1 MKIQAGIKH
10 FISELFKP
18 VFNSYNQKRTLLIKL
33 LSFLSFIII
42 VFFILNAVMNQAEE
56 RTRTNTINTLKTVL
70 NASNATIKDIWAKGH
85 FNDVNLWA
93 SDPDLVRNTKELLKM
108 PQDPH
113 LLLQSKEMTSIREFF
128 KERLFRHNALGIFI
142 ISPDFVSLA
151 SMRDQNVG
159 TINLMADQHK
169 DRLEMVF
176 KGHNQ
181 IIPPIPSDVPLPDK
195 SGNLVDGYP
204 TMFIL
209 APIKDTDGSIIAALS
224 IRLNPL
230 QDFTFMTQ
238 AAQIGFSGETYIV
251 GKDGKLLTESR
262 FLDDLYSIGAL
273 TNEKYSMLNIEI
285 RDPGVNLLEGIK
297 PINHRK
303 NCHLPML

>member
-108 PQDPH
+108 PQD
-113 LLLQSKEMTSIREFF
+113 SSSTVAI
-128 KERLFRHNALGIFI
+128 
-142 ISPDFVSLA
+142 
-151 SMRDQNVG
+151 
-159 TINLMADQHK
+159 
-169 DRLEMVF
+169 
-176 KGHNQ
+176 
-181 IIPPIPSDVPLPDK
+181 
-195 SGNLVDGYP
+195 
-204 TMFIL
+204 
-209 APIKDTDGSIIAALS
+209 
-224 IRLNPL
+224 
-230 QDFTFMTQ
+230 
-238 AAQIGFSGETYIV
+238 
-251 GKDGKLLTESR
+251 
-262 FLDDLYSIGAL
+262 
-273 TNEKYSMLNIEI
+273 
-285 RDPGVNLLEGIK
+285 
-297 PINHRK
+297 
-303 NCHLPML
+303 